1 MDLTAQYI
9 AVWKKINWRKRQSVQ
24 VESIHLTEPIHQTI
38 SADMEKK
45 IDAQVPKKRVKKE
58 EWAAIVNRAAY
69 SIVVRKLDDGYSL
82 LAGHVGYEILR
93 RMHAKMAKV
102 FVTEEDGRDVWIEEM
117 KKTITLTP
125 IVDLEELKPEEQQ
138 APELEV
144 KASLDY
150 LVHNKDFKDP
160 ILINVEPSGS
170 ISVKRGAAEI
180 LAAKMLG
187 LTRVKTTLI

>member
-82 LAGHVGYEILR
+82 LAGHVGYEILH

-102 FVTEEDGRDVWIEEM
+102 FVTEEDGRDVWIEKM